1 MRVRTFVLITLSIS
15 TVLFGVTPPNME
27 NLGNLLDANRNNS
40 EYINIVISNLTSPKK
55 SADNS
60 SPPADAPADDANAKP
75 AEKSDDYEAL
85 LLAANKKDFEGLA
98 HYLRGDYRSAF
109 RPIRSAEGIL
119 AELFR
124 KATDKHLD
132 DTRNLLE
139 YCNVK
144 VVRTD
149 DHTAKYFLRMA
160 TRNLRAGEDL
170 YKRGFNHSPYQHR
183 KKLSLYKGAIE
194 NSRKARKF
202 AIVALLEY
210 KTEDV
215 DKNEYQKLTFDKY
228 LAKKAEIF
236 PEDKTKD
243 YEAIKHKLAVYI
255 ENKELPKEVKSP
267 LRKQADSLNLMEVH
281 DDSFGIMTYERKSI
295 LAKVRKEVSFEKD
308 QPKADDS
315 TGNTDSNPTTD
326 DTVN

>member
-1 MRVRTFVLITLSIS
+1 MRLRTFVLFTLSIS
-15 TVLFGVTPPNME
+15 TVLLGVTPPNME
-27 NLGNLLDANRNNS
+27 NLGKLLDANRDNS
-40 EYINIVISNLTSPKK
+40 EYINIVISNLTAPKK

-60 SPPADAPADDANAKP
+60 SPAADDAAAKL
-75 AEKSDDYEAL
+75 AKKSDDYEAM

-98 HYLRGDYRSAF
+98 HYLRGDYRNAF
-109 RPIRSAEGIL
+109 RPIRSAEKIL

-124 KATDKHLD
+124 KAADKHLD

-144 VVRTD
+144 VIRTD

-160 TRNLRAGEDL
+160 TRNLRGGEDL

-183 KKLSLYKGAIE
+183 KKLSLYKGAVDF
-194 NSRKARKF
+194 SRKARKF

-215 DKNEYQKLTFDKY
+215 DKNEYKKLTFDNY
-228 LAKKAEIF
+228 LAWKNEIF
-236 PEDKTKD
+236 PEKKIAD

-267 LRKQADSLNLMEVH
+267 LRKQADSLNLMEIH
-281 DDSFGIMTYERKSI
+281 DDSFGIMTFERKSI
-295 LAKVRKEVSFEKD
+295 LAKVRKQVSFEDNKPADADKSSDAGNADAAPAD
-308 QPKADDS
+308 QP
-315 TGNTDSNPTTD
+315 
-326 DTVN
+326 VN